1 MVARALTGIVP
12 SQAKPF
18 AGFVTD
24 DDSEQAVLAAAQAAG
39 IADPHVAHGDFDDV
53 LKRLRKIA
61 TPRVL
66 VVDLSGS
73 ADPIADIAR
82 LAEVCDE
89 GTHVI
94 AIGDL
99 NDINLY
105 RELTHIGVADYLC
118 KPIAADVLAAAL
130 TNADRA
136 GGQETQEVKNGQVLC
151 FTGTRGGIG
160 TTTVAV
166 NVAWLIAH
174 EHGKRVALVDL
185 DLFFGTCGLS
195 LDLDL
200 GRGFREALENPAR
213 IDGLFIERAMVKS
226 GDNLFVL
233 CAEEALECA
242 IHFDAAAVQLLI
254 EHLRRDFQYVVVDLP
269 RFALRTQ
276 ASILTPPSVV
286 NVISDPSLGG
296 MRDTMRLLALI
307 KKIVPKAEP
316 SLILNK
322 VGAHAATELLRADFE
337 KGVESKVSHTLYY
350 DAKAFGASASTGKP
364 LPKIAAKARTT
375 RVLRTMTQQLIAAR
389 APKAPLPFWKKLMG
403 AKA

>member
-1 MVARALTGIVP
+1 V
-12 SQAKPF
+12 
-18 AGFVTD
+18 
-24 DDSEQAVLAAAQAAG
+24 
-39 IADPHVAHGDFDDV
+39 
-53 LKRLRKIA
+53 RL
-61 TPRVL
+61 
-66 VVDLSGS
+66 S
-73 ADPIADIAR
+73 
-82 LAEVCDE
+82 EVCDE

-94 AIGDL
+94 TIGDI

-105 RELTHIGVADYLC
+105 RELTQLGVADYLC
-118 KPIAADVLAAAL
+118 KPIASDLLAEAL
-130 TNADRA
+130 TKADRA
-136 GGQETQEVKNGQVLC
+136 GGPEAEEVLNGQVLC
-151 FTGTRGGIG
+151 FTGTRGGVG
-160 TTTVAV
+160 TTSVAV

-174 EHGKRVALVDL
+174 EHQKRVALVDL

-254 EHLRRDFQYVVVDLP
+254 EHLRRDFRYVVVDLP
-269 RFALRTQ
+269 RFAARTQ

-307 KKIVPKAEP
+307 KKIAPKAEP
-316 SLILNK
+316 SIILNK
-322 VGAHAATELLRADFE
+322 VGAHAATELSRADFE
-337 KGVESKVSHTLYY
+337 KGVEGKVAQTLYY

-364 LPKIAAKARTT
+364 LPEIADRARPT
-375 RVLRTMTQQLIAAR
+375 RVLREMTRQLIAAR
-389 APKAPLPFWKKLMG
+389 APKAPIPFWKKLIG